1 MYDGTTSLSD
11 AIALD
16 LNLCKRTN
24 TNKISSLTQKAASAL
39 GLSVAT
45 KGGVKPPA
53 YCLAVYEWLK
63 ENELNKTQSLNTV
76 ESIIELDNTQLVEP
90 ISELNIIQTIDD
102 IAPTVEPVANELNI
116 IHTQNDSKPCDKFIS
131 VNYRHADNS
140 RHTVQIEQFYID
152 ALIAIGITD
161 ISKFVAEN
169 AGVASVTKNVK
180 RSIVNELVKRVI
192 A

>member
-1 MYDGTTSLSD
+1 MYDGTTSLSN

-16 LNLCKRTN
+16 LKLCSISN
-24 TNKISSLTQKAASAL
+24 TNKISKLTQKAASAL

-63 ENELNKTQSLNTV
+63 ENELNTTQSLNAI
-76 ESIIELDNTQLVEP
+76 ELIIELDSTQLVEP

-102 IAPTVEPVANELNI
+102 IAPTVEPVIELDT

-161 ISKFVAEN
+161 ISTFVAEN
-169 AGVASVTKNVK
+169 AGLKSVTKNVK
-180 RSIVNELVKRVI
+180 RSIVNELVKR
-192 A
+192 AK

>member
-102 IAPTVEPVANELNI
+102 IAPTVEP
-116 IHTQNDSKPCDKFIS
+116 TQSDSKPCDKFIS
-131 VNYRHADNS
+131 INYRHADNS
-140 RHTVQIEQFYID
+140 RHTVQLEQFYID
-152 ALIAIGITD
+152 ALMAIGITD

-169 AGVASVTKNVK
+169 TGVASVTKNVK
-180 RSIVNELVKRVI
+180 RSIVNELVKR
-192 A
+192 ATLN

>member
-1 MYDGTTSLSD
+1 MYDGTTSLSN

-16 LNLCKRTN
+16 LKLCSISN
-24 TNKISSLTQKAASAL
+24 TNKISKLTQKAASVL

-53 YCLAVYEWLK
+53 YCFAVYEWLK
-63 ENELNKTQSLNTV
+63 ENELNKTQSLNTIAPIV
-76 ESIIELDNTQLVEP
+76 ELDNTQIVEP
-90 ISELNIIQTIDD
+90 ISELNTIQAIDD
-102 IAPTVEPVANELNI
+102 IAPTVEP
-116 IHTQNDSKPCDKFIS
+116 TQNVSNPCDKFIS
-131 VNYRHADNS
+131 INYRHADNS
-140 RHTVQIEQFYID
+140 RHTVQLEQFYID